1 MMSRRRRRL
10 VDCLRS
16 ELRLLGIALGLCA
29 SLTACKVTP
38 VQPDPPDPTPAT
50 GGAGPVLSDC
60 ERAETRIREL
70 NCCQVDG
77 YRYDTC
83 PDDDSGFPLWEV
95 PAVAGEPVKS
105 FVDACEYSLEQGRDW
120 CAGALAEIA
129 NCGEIDAAMRS
140 CE

>member
-1 MMSRRRRRL
+1 MNR
-10 VDCLRS
+10 
-16 ELRLLGIALGLCA
+16 IALRAWYWALAKLGLVVLL
-29 SLTACKVTP
+29 SLACGRIP
-38 VQPDPPDPTPAT
+38 SPDPPPPPDPTPAT

-60 ERAETRIREL
+60 ERAEARIREL